1 LTVAYLRFTFLNA
14 RKKHVAVMSES
25 GQAGGLVGSPN
36 GLTVKEIHVNSAKK
50 NPKIGNMAATIYFTT
65 AAHHFFLD

>member
-1 LTVAYLRFTFLNA
+1 M
-14 RKKHVAVMSES
+14 AVMSES